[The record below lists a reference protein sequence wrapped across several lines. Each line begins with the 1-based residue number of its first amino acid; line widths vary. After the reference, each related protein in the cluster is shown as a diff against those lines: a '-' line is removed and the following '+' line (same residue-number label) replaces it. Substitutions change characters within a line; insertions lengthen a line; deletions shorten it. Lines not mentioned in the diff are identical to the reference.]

1 VCAIDKTKAVTYE
14 SLCGAVSE
22 NRRNGSDEKGNR
34 AEDHLIPPDEITVRD
49 PVLEVSPQKGNL
61 RLMSRASLP
70 FVDIDPDIRAAS
82 TLPAKVYSDP
92 GYFALQQDRVF
103 ATSWQYAAD
112 AQQVKAPGHVLP
124 FTLLE
129 GCLNEP
135 LVITSDDD
143 AELRC
148 LSNVCTHR
156 GALVV
161 EGEGHLK
168 SLRCRYHG
176 RRFSL
181 DGSFVS
187 MPEFEDTK
195 DFPSPADCLPK
206 LPLEKWG
213 PLLFTSLNPSTS
225 FSDWIKPVNERVSWM
240 PLDEFRRDQKTS
252 RDYLIGANW
261 ALYCDNYLEEFHIPY
276 VHAGLSE
283 QLDYGSY
290 YTEIF
295 PSGSLQM
302 GIARSGDTV
311 FDLPRNHP
319 DHGKKVAAFYFWLFP
334 NIMLNFYPWGL
345 SVNVVYP
352 LGPARTRVSF
362 ISYVWKEDLRD
373 QGVGGDLHKVEME
386 DEEVVESVQ
395 RGVSSRLYNRGRF
408 SARREVGTHHFHRLL
423 AQSMNG

>member
-1 VCAIDKTKAVTYE
+1 MSKSPLPLIEIDA
-14 SLCGAVSE
+14 
-22 NRRNGSDEKGNR
+22 
-34 AEDHLIPPDEITVRD
+34 
-49 PVLEVSPQKGNL
+49 
-61 RLMSRASLP
+61 
-70 FVDIDPDIRAAS
+70 DIRAS
-82 TLPAKVYSDP
+82 FTLPARVYSDP
-92 GYFALQQDRVF
+92 EYYALQQERVF
-103 ATSWQYAAD
+103 ARSWQFAAD
-112 AQQVKAPGHVLP
+112 AARVKAPGHVLP
-124 FTLLE
+124 FNLLE
-129 GCLNEP
+129 GCLDEP

-176 RRFSL
+176 RRFGL

-187 MPEFEDTK
+187 MPEFGETK
-195 DFPSPADCLPK
+195 DFPSPADCLPR

-213 PLLFTSLNPSTS
+213 PLLFTSLSPSVP
-225 FSDWIKPVNERVSWM
+225 FDEWIKPVADRVSWM
-240 PLDEFRRDQKTS
+240 PLDEFRRDPKTS

-283 QLDYGSY
+283 QLDYNSY
-290 YTEIF
+290 YTEVF
-295 PSGSLQM
+295 PHSSLQM
-302 GIARSGDTV
+302 GIARAGEPV
-311 FDLPRNHP
+311 FDLPAEHP
-319 DHGKKVAAFYFWLFP
+319 DYGKRVAAFYFWLFP
-334 NIMLNFYPWGL
+334 NLMLNFYPWGL
-345 SVNVVYP
+345 SMNVVSP

-362 ISYVWKEDLRD
+362 VSYVWNEALRS

-395 RGVSSRLYNRGRF
+395 RGVSSRLYDRGRF
-408 SARREVGTHHFHRLL
+408 SARREVGTHHFHLLL
-423 AQSMNG
+423 AKEMNESGS